1 LDTPKVLV
9 FAGPNGSG
17 KSTAVSVLETVGL
30 YINADDIKAKSGCS
44 DIAAAQEAEQ
54 LRELCLE
61 NRRDFTFETVL
72 STDRNMALL
81 RRAKAAGY
89 SIESVF
95 VLTADPEI
103 NVRRV
108 KSRVLDGG
116 HDVPEDKIRSRYA
129 KSLAN
134 LSELRSL
141 SDVCTVFDNSFD
153 RPRVIY
159 RKDAKR
165 DVLVENGDWSE
176 AALKTLLGL

>member
-1 LDTPKVLV
+1 V

-17 KSTAVSVLETVGL
+17 KSTVVSALDIVGI
-30 YINADDIKAKSGCS
+30 YINADDIKAESGSS
-44 DIAAAQEAEQ
+44 DIAAAKEAEQ
-54 LRELCLE
+54 LREHCLA
-61 NRRDFTFETVL
+61 NRMDFTFETVL
-72 STDRNMALL
+72 STDRNLDLL

-89 SIESVF
+89 HIESAF

-108 KSRVLDGG
+108 RSRVSEGG

-134 LSELRSL
+134 LPELRER
-141 SDVCTVFDNSFD
+141 SDVCTVFDNSLA

-159 RKDAKR
+159 RKDAQR
-165 DVLVENGDWSE
+165 EVVVENEYWSE
-176 AALKTLLGL
+176 SDLNKLLGL